1 MPGNG
6 GNWDLQKPGRQDEM
20 KLAKNHCWLAA
31 ILLAGMFF
39 VSPIPQTTALRNL
52 FLLGLI
58 ATFAFLWRAG
68 RTEGPSF
75 AAVSRNAEMLALGA
89 LTLWM
94 FIQTISWAHDR
105 SASLSDFSG
114 EWLGSLLV
122 AGIGYGIVR
131 RLPSARDCAT
141 LLAGAIALA
150 LFAHAAWTLGFQAIN
165 WLQTGNYELGSTPYG
180 NYAYLSTPINMA
192 IALLAADLVSRW
204 MGDRSLLWWSSGIS
218 QLLFGV
224 TALAVVAIKAR
235 NGVITVFVVLALL
248 GLLIAVREWK
258 RSKSH
263 KGTLAVLIILAL
275 AAGLFAINLRTD
287 PRWATFTETVA
298 IAWDIETH
306 KAWLDKEKYPLPSL
320 SSGELVEASA
330 YDRIAWARVAMEGIA
345 SQPLGFGYGVEA
357 YGRYIK
363 AQYNGDA
370 VSSHSGLLDFTLAN
384 GIPGLLMF
392 VAFCA
397 LLFRRGWLAW
407 MTGNPWGLALMLALA
422 NYCVR
427 IMLDG
432 HFGSFRLKMLALSL
446 GIFYWLTVRKTED
459 RDNVRAEG

>member
-1 MPGNG
+1 M
-6 GNWDLQKPGRQDEM
+6 
-20 KLAKNHCWLAA
+20 NHSKTQCWVAA
-31 ILLAGMFF
+31 LLLAGMFF

-58 ATFAFLWRAG
+58 AMFTFLWRVG
-68 RTEGPSF
+68 RAEGPSVV
-75 AAVSRNAEMLALGA
+75 AVSRSAEILALGG

-94 FIQTISWAHDR
+94 FIQTVLWAHDR

-122 AGIGYGIVR
+122 GGIGYGIVR

-150 LFAHAAWTLGFQAIN
+150 LFAHAAWTLGFQVVN
-165 WLQTGNYELGSTPYG
+165 WLQTGNYELGKTPYAH
-180 NYAYLSTPINMA
+180 YAYLSTPINMA
-192 IALLAADLVSRW
+192 VALLAADLAARW
-204 MGDRSLLWWSSGIS
+204 MGDRKLFPWSGSVTQILFGIS
-218 QLLFGV
+218 AV
-224 TALAVVAIKAR
+224 AVVAIKAR
-235 NGVITVFVVLALL
+235 NGVITVFAVLVLL

-263 KGTLAVLIILAL
+263 KGTVAVLIALVL

-287 PRWATFTETVA
+287 PRWATFTDTVA
-298 IAWDIETH
+298 IAWDIEAH

-320 SSGELVEASA
+320 SSGALVEASA
-330 YDRIAWARVAMEGIA
+330 YDRIAWARVALEGIA
-345 SQPLGFGYGVEA
+345 SRPLGFGYGVEA
-357 YGRYIK
+357 YGRYVK
-363 AQYNGDA
+363 AQYDGSA

-384 GIPGLLMF
+384 GIPGLLLL
-392 VAFCA
+392 VALCA

-407 MTGNPWGLALMLALA
+407 LAGNPWGLALMLTLT

-427 IMLDG
+427 IVLDG

-446 GIFYWLTVRKTED
+446 GIFYWLTLRKSED
-459 RDNVRAEG
+459 RDDVRAEG